1 MKYFIK
7 SFVKTTDIAKA
18 IGTKFLGNCETGLAF
33 DAQKRQRPDFVGD
46 EQEKVD
52 AALSYQPESL
62 KIPASVSHRSTA

>member
-33 DAQKRQRPDFVGD
+33 DV
-46 EQEKVD
+46 
-52 AALSYQPESL
+52 
-62 KIPASVSHRSTA
+62 